1 MFRIV
6 SNGSGG
12 TKLEYFNDDTIA
24 VRTDQILPSGCYIG
38 TSIFIVD
45 KMDVAFCDGNDNWY
59 RDTDKPVAAGQLVS
73 ALF

>member
-12 TKLEYFNDDTIA
+12 TKLDFFNEETIA
-24 VRTDQILPSGCYIG
+24 VTTAQTLPSDCYIG
-38 TSIFIVD
+38 TPIFIVD
-45 KMDVAFCDGNDNWY
+45 KLDVAFCDGNDNWY
-59 RDTDKPVAAGQLVS
+59 REAGKPVAAGQPVS